1 MKVGVDK
8 GVSPLEGNFP
18 VDHLHPALKHLLH
31 YGKQTG
37 EAGLLDWFSMFVFER
52 NNKKVKHWV
61 KSASHPLSS
70 LANHVEIDLL
80 ARLESFADL
89 TADDVRPPWE
99 HRLTVPVKRYVL
111 ADRERNDIALLGVTS
126 FRQCN
131 AFKVCEVLGVHFRAG
146 EWGNRRCGSV
156 ITTIYRGIS
165 RYCIVQMFLQVQ
177 GMVFACVRWLSTP
190 VYPCLPFKLVV
201 KVRLLTPAQQHT
213 HRSVIPVDRIDPCTV
228 TVLPDSDGVHFF
240 MMRDK
245 GTDRTSPS
253 P

>member
-8 GVSPLEGNFP
+8 GVSLLEGSFP

-99 HRLTVPVKRYVL
+99 HRLTVPVKRCVL
-111 ADRERNDIALLGVTS
+111 ADRERNEML
-126 FRQCN
+126 C
-131 AFKVCEVLGVHFRAG
+131 
-146 EWGNRRCGSV
+146 WG
-156 ITTIYRGIS
+156 
-165 RYCIVQMFLQVQ
+165 
-177 GMVFACVRWLSTP
+177 
-190 VYPCLPFKLVV
+190 
-201 KVRLLTPAQQHT
+201 
-213 HRSVIPVDRIDPCTV
+213 
-228 TVLPDSDGVHFF
+228 
-240 MMRDK
+240 
-245 GTDRTSPS
+245 
-253 P
+253 